1 MSYDRDQITDLVHQ
15 SQLETIDKCSVCL
28 LTIHE
33 WKKKRREKVSW
44 FLVVTRRDEQSSFP
58 NWYLQL
64 KEQYKNRMN
73 NEYGEKSFQKY
84 K

>member
-1 MSYDRDQITDLVHQ
+1 MLCGWPQLSRWMLFCKGVLMSCDRDQITDLVHQ

-58 NWYLQL
+58 N
-64 KEQYKNRMN
+64 
-73 NEYGEKSFQKY
+73 
-84 K
+84 

>member
-33 WKKKRREKVSW
+33 WKKKKERKS
-44 FLVVTRRDEQSSFP
+44 FLVFSGHKKRRAELFS
-58 NWYLQL
+58 
-64 KEQYKNRMN
+64 
-73 NEYGEKSFQKY
+73 
-84 K
+84 